1 MTSKSWL
8 TFRPSWSSGF
18 HWNKPQVI
26 FLVMVGAALIWC
38 SSWDRESGLS
48 AVYMSSDIK
57 FSVTVARD
65 KYLDRKNVI
74 ISHPRTL
81 LLLVFYSH
89 SVCSLFKSRVSWSWS
104 MKEIETKPG
113 SNVHLWG
120 CAWGMGAITA
130 YLFTPSSPASK
141 GYLLWDVNLSPFFLQ
156 MTNTYFINRSV
167 WFSSIFGEEIGDQ
180 NFINNDMN

>member
-26 FLVMVGAALIWC
+26 FLVMVGTALIWC
-38 SSWDRESGLS
+38 SSWDRESGFS
-48 AVYMSSDIK
+48 TVYMSIDIK
-57 FSVTVARD
+57 FSVAVDRD

-74 ISHPRTL
+74 ISHLRTF

-89 SVCSLFKSRVSWSWS
+89 SVCSLFKSRVIWSWS
-104 MKEIETKPG
+104 MKEIETNPG

-120 CAWGMGAITA
+120 DAWGMVAIAA
-130 YLFTPSSPASK
+130 YLIHAIQPCKQGLSAMGREFIPF
-141 GYLLWDVNLSPFFLQ
+141 LLANNKYVFHKPKRLI
-156 MTNTYFINRSV
+156 FINIWR
-167 WFSSIFGEEIGDQ
+167 WNRWPEFHK
-180 NFINNDMN
+180 